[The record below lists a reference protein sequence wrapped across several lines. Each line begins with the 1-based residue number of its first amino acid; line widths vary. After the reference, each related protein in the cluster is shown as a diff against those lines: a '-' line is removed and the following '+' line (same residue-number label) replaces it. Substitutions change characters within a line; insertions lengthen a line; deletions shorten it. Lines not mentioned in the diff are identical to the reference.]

1 MVMKTLSASEAAE
14 VTRARARSTPARR
27 STSSAVASPT
37 RGMPWGMS
45 KPTRT
50 LSSRSTTTKGR
61 PAEENSSAT
70 RRPMR
75 PKPQTTKWPL
85 SFSSRVSMRCLPR
98 RVPIS
103 PVTTARMNS
112 AAA

>member
-1 MVMKTLSASEAAE
+1 MNRLSASEAAA
-14 VTRARARSTPARR
+14 VTSARARSTPAWR

-37 RGMPWGMS
+37 SGIPSGIA
-45 KPTRT
+45 KPSNT
-50 LSSRSTTTKGR
+50 LGSRSITTKGS
-61 PAEENSSAT
+61 PAEANSSAT

-75 PKPQTTKWPL
+75 PKPHTTRWPL
-85 SFSSRVSMRCLPR
+85 SFSSRLSMSCLPR
-98 RVPIS
+98 TLRIS